1 MFNLFNQK
9 ALNRIN
15 SEEFYDND
23 QNACIFWFKNLNP
36 IVVYGNKEHPSW
48 KCVYLNALPYIQC
61 KIQNINFYAREF
73 MLIGK
78 PEFIR
83 AYYDAV
89 VSIGIPD
96 YFKRSLD
103 GVAKGLLLDYLRYS
117 YSFPLIPSPED
128 QYLEEMVYMLDEIH
142 YIVMAGSHQRQ
153 LIHFIDSFGDLSLYA
168 ATDLINYLGGNDL
181 YIDVVDHINS
191 QDKNRGKDGK

>member
-48 KCVYLNALPYIQC
+48 KCVNLNALPYIQC
-61 KIQNINFYAREF
+61 EIQNINFYAREM
-73 MLIGK
+73 MLVGK

-83 AYYDAV
+83 AYYEEI
-89 VSIGIPD
+89 VSKGISRGRLTHYID
-96 YFKRSLD
+96 R
-103 GVAKGLLLDYLRYS
+103 S

-142 YIVMAGSHQRQ
+142 YIVMAGSHKA
-153 LIHFIDSFGDLSLYA
+153 IIDFIDSYGEISCAL

-181 YIDVVDHINS
+181 YIDVVDHIKS
-191 QDKNRGKDGK
+191 QDKNLQSWV

>member
-48 KCVYLNALPYIQC
+48 KCVNLNALPYIQC
-61 KIQNINFYAREF
+61 EIQNINFYAREM
-73 MLIGK
+73 MLVGK

-89 VSIGIPD
+89 VSN
-96 YFKRSLD
+96 
-103 GVAKGLLLDYLRYS
+103 GVAKGLLWDYLTYS

-142 YIVMAGSHQRQ
+142 YIVMAGSHRQ
-153 LIHFIDSFGDLSLYA
+153 LIRFINSFGDLSFYA

-181 YIDVVDHINS
+181 YRDVVDLITS
-191 QDKNRGKDGK
+191 LAKNRLLQQFWD

>member
-61 KIQNINFYAREF
+61 EIHNINFYAREM
-73 MLIGK
+73 MLVGK

-89 VSIGIPD
+89 VS
-96 YFKRSLD
+96 S
-103 GVAKGLLLDYLRYS
+103 GVAKGLLLCYLRYS

-128 QYLEEMVYMLDEIH
+128 QYLEEMVYMLDESD
-142 YIVMAGSHQRQ
+142 YIVMAGAHRQ
-153 LIHFIDSFGDLSLYA
+153 LIRFIDSFGDLSLYA
-168 ATDLINYLGGNDL
+168 ATDLINYLGGNEL
-181 YIDVVDHINS
+181 YIDVVDHIS
-191 QDKNRGKDGK
+191 QDKNRRKQDVNQ

>member
-23 QNACIFWFKNLNP
+23 QNACIFWFNNLNP

-48 KCVYLNALPYIQC
+48 KCVNLNALAYIQC
-61 KIQNINFYAREF
+61 EIQNINFYAREM
-73 MLIGK
+73 MLVGK

-89 VSIGIPD
+89 VSN
-96 YFKRSLD
+96 

-128 QYLEEMVYMLDEIH
+128 QYLEEMVYKLDEIDYN
-142 YIVMAGSHQRQ
+142 YIVMAGSHRQ
-153 LIHFIDSFGDLSLYA
+153 LIRFIDSYGDLSLYA
-168 ATDLINYLGGNDL
+168 TTDLFNYLGGNDL
-181 YIDVVDHINS
+181 YIDVVDHIRS

>member
-23 QNACIFWFKNLNP
+23 QNACIFWFNNLNP

-48 KCVYLNALPYIQC
+48 KCVNLNALAYIQC
-61 KIQNINFYAREF
+61 EIQNINFYAREM
-73 MLIGK
+73 MLVGK

-89 VSIGIPD
+89 VSN
-96 YFKRSLD
+96 
-103 GVAKGLLLDYLRYS
+103 GVAKGLLLSYLEYS

-128 QYLEEMVYMLDEIH
+128 QYLEEMVYKLDEIDYN
-142 YIVMAGSHQRQ
+142 YIVMAGSHRQ
-153 LIHFIDSFGDLSLYA
+153 LIRFIDSYGDLSLYA
-168 ATDLINYLGGNDL
+168 TTDLFNYLGGNDL
-181 YIDVVDHINS
+181 YIDVVDHIRS

>member
-23 QNACIFWFKNLNP
+23 QNASVFWFKNLNP

-48 KCVYLNALPYIQC
+48 KCINLDALPYIRFRSQG
-61 KIQNINFYAREF
+61 INFSAREF

-83 AYYDAV
+83 DYYDAV

-117 YSFPLIPSPED
+117 YSFPLIPSLEE

-153 LIHFIDSFGDLSLYA
+153 LIHFIDSFGCIETYA
-168 ATDLINYLGGNDL
+168 ATDLIYYPGGNNL
-181 YIDVVDHINS
+181 YIEVANYMRRKQDVN
-191 QDKNRGKDGK
+191 Q

>member
-36 IVVYGNKEHPSW
+36 IVVYGNKEHQSW
-48 KCVYLNALPYIQC
+48 KCVNLNALPYIQC
-61 KIQNINFYAREF
+61 KVQNINFYAREM
-73 MLIGK
+73 MLVGK

-89 VSIGIPD
+89 VSN
-96 YFKRSLD
+96 
-103 GVAKGLLLDYLRYS
+103 GVAKGLLLDYLRDS
-117 YSFPLIPSPED
+117 FSFPLIPSPED

-142 YIVMAGSHQRQ
+142 YIVMAGSHRQ
-153 LIHFIDSFGDLSLYA
+153 LIRFINSFGDLIFHA

-181 YIDVVDHINS
+181 YRDVVDHITS
-191 QDKNRGKDGK
+191 QDKNRLLQQFWD

>member
-48 KCVYLNALPYIQC
+48 KCINLDALPYIRFRSQE
-61 KIQNINFYAREF
+61 INFSAREF

-89 VSIGIPD
+89 VSN
-96 YFKRSLD
+96 
-103 GVAKGLLLDYLRYS
+103 GVASHNPLKRVKFISINLICLSFMDKIKSQSPQTGQVYFNTIWFVSVLETKLRARS
-117 YSFPLIPSPED
+117 QSP
-128 QYLEEMVYMLDEIH
+128 QTGQVYFNI
-142 YIVMAGSHQRQ
+142 
-153 LIHFIDSFGDLSLYA
+153 
-168 ATDLINYLGGNDL
+168 
-181 YIDVVDHINS
+181 
-191 QDKNRGKDGK
+191 

>member
-15 SEEFYDND
+15 SEEFFDND
-23 QNACIFWFKNLNP
+23 QNACIFWFNNLNP
-36 IVVYGNKEHPSW
+36 IVIYGNKEHPSW
-48 KCVYLNALPYIQC
+48 KCINLDALPYIRFRSQE
-61 KIQNINFYAREF
+61 INFSAREF
-73 MLIGK
+73 MLISK
-78 PEFIR
+78 PEIIR
-83 AYYDAV
+83 GYYDAV
-89 VSIGIPD
+89 VSN
-96 YFKRSLD
+96 

-142 YIVMAGSHQRQ
+142 YIVMAGSHRE
-153 LIHFIDSFGDLSLYA
+153 LIRFIDSFGDLSLYA
-168 ATDLINYLGGNDL
+168 ATDLINYLGGDDL
-181 YIDVVDHINS
+181 YLDVVDHIKS

>member
-1 MFNLFNQK
+1 MFNLFNQR

-23 QNACIFWFKNLNP
+23 QNASVFWFNNLNP

-89 VSIGIPD
+89 VSN
-96 YFKRSLD
+96 
-103 GVAKGLLLDYLRYS
+103 GVAKGLLQDYLSYS

-128 QYLEEMVYMLDEIH
+128 QYLEEMVYMLDEID
-142 YIVMAGSHQRQ
+142 YIVMAGSHRQ
-153 LIHFIDSFGDLSLYA
+153 VIRFIDSFGDLSLYA

-181 YIDVVDHINS
+181 YIEVAKYMRRKQDVN
-191 QDKNRGKDGK
+191 Q